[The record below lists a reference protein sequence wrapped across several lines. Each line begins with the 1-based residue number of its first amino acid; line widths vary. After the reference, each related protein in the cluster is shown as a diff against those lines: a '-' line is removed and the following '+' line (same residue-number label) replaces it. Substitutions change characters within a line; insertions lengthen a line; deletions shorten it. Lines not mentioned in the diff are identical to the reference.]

1 MEHNVIFV
9 MSLSGTMVY
18 ILYLVLYPFSRK
30 YFPVKWRLW
39 ILRISLMFFLLPIP
53 YYRYVIERV
62 LELLFPFLASEDGKS
77 GSYLIGNINT
87 IIIRADTYYISED
100 IKAMLLIEIV
110 FGMISFGI
118 IFFQMIQYMR
128 VKNLYLKDSSHMIW
142 DSHFTNINKVR
153 EKIKYRRSVKIVV
166 SQACSTPLV
175 LGVFSPRIVLPA
187 FDGLQLKDEEWDYI
201 IGHEF
206 IHIKNRH
213 LFLKFLGLFTMAL
226 HWFNPI
232 CYFVFREISHVS
244 ELCCDAELC
253 EKLSPLQ
260 QKAYYNLMID
270 LATENNCSR
279 GTMFSVGLVN
289 DNYQMMERRILE
301 MKLMN
306 KRKKRFLSYVTG
318 ALIFI
323 LGGST
328 VFAYETPTIVEYDL
342 EKGEFNLHQ
351 EEEFNLHPEGEFV
364 AGDKKDPEES
374 IPFERYF
381 TDKDGNIYEAT
392 NLEQKAGCVHSYV
405 SGEYKEHNRKSDG
418 SCVMSYYDANRCTK
432 CGYVKILNG
441 NKTEIYN
448 KCPH

>member
-1 MEHNVIFV
+1 MEHNVIYV

-18 ILYLVLYPFSRK
+18 ILYLVLYPFSRQ

-39 ILRISLMFFLLPIP
+39 ILKISLMFFILPIP

-62 LELLFPFLASEDGKS
+62 LKLLFPFLASEDGKS

-87 IIIRADTYYISED
+87 IIIHADTYYISED
-100 IKAMLLIEIV
+100 IKVILLIEIV
-110 FGMISFGI
+110 FEMISFGI

-128 VKNLYLKDSSHMIW
+128 VKNLYLKDSSNMIW
-142 DSHFTNINKVR
+142 DSHFTNFNKVR

-166 SQACSTPLV
+166 SQACSAPLV
-175 LGVFSPRIVLPA
+175 VGVFSPRIVLPA
-187 FDGLQLKDEEWDYI
+187 FDGLQLKDEEWGYI

-213 LFLKFLGLFTMAL
+213 LLLKFLGLFTMAL

-306 KRKKRFLSYVTG
+306 QRKKRFLSYVTG
-318 ALIFI
+318 AMIFI

-328 VFAYETPTIVEYDL
+328 VFAYETPVIVEHHS

-351 EEEFNLHPEGEFV
+351 EGEFV
-364 AGDKKDPEES
+364 ADDKKDIDVS
-374 IPFERYF
+374 IPFDRYF
-381 TDKDGNIYEAT
+381 IDKDGNIYEAT
-392 NLEQKAGCVHSYV
+392 NLNQKVGCIHNFV
-405 SGEYKEHNRKSDG
+405 SGVYKEHNRKSDG
-418 SCVMSYYDANRCTK
+418 SCVMSHYDANRCTE
-432 CGYVKILNG
+432 CGYVKVFDCF
-441 NKTEIYN
+441 KTETYK